1 MKNCLRMKRIALKHE
16 PQRKNI
22 CAGRMIRRK
31 KARRERASGV
41 SPGAAMRASFGR
53 KKECK
58 KVSAQIETATQKK
71 TR

>member
-31 KARRERASGV
+31 KARRERASV
-41 SPGAAMRASFGR
+41 LSPGAARRASFGR
-53 KKECK
+53 KEERRKSKCADRNCYPEEN
-58 KVSAQIETATQKK
+58 A
-71 TR
+71 